1 VSKILL
7 PLLFVSAS
15 LFAAGHGAE
24 SEAGTDIVQRTVNFV
39 IFAGILWYLLAEPVK
54 NYFGGRSQ
62 EIADELQKVQDRLR
76 ESKQAKETAEAKIV
90 EAEKLAE
97 EIMAAASKEGK
108 ILNEKILKQC
118 DVDVE
123 NLQKQSVALMDLEQR
138 KMVRELV
145 DEIMDEVLAQEG
157 SALDKEAM
165 ANIIMK
171 KVA

>member
-7 PLLFVSAS
+7 PLLFVATS
-15 LFAAGHGAE
+15 LFA
-24 SEAGTDIVQRTVNFV
+24 SEHAADGGTDIVQRTVNFV
-39 IFAGILWYLLAEPVK
+39 IFAGILWYLLAEPLK

-62 EIADELQKVQDRLR
+62 GIADELQKVQDRLR
-76 ESKQAKETAEAKIV
+76 ESKQAKEAAEAKV
-90 EAEKLAE
+90 TDAKKLAE
-97 EIMAAASKEGK
+97 EIVAAASKEGK
-108 ILNEKILKQC
+108 VLNEKILKQC
-118 DVDVE
+118 DVDLE
-123 NLQKQSVALMDLEQR
+123 NMQKQGGAGMELEQR

-145 DEIMDEVLAQEG
+145 DEIMSEVLAQES

>member
-15 LFAAGHGAE
+15 LFA
-24 SEAGTDIVQRTVNFV
+24 SEHAADAGTDIVQRTVNFV

-54 NYFGGRSQ
+54 NYFGGRSKS
-62 EIADELQKVQDRLR
+62 IADELQKVQDRLR
-76 ESKQAKETAEAKIV
+76 ESKQAKEVAEAKIT
-90 EAEKLAE
+90 EATNLAE
-97 EIMAAASKEGK
+97 EIMKAASKEGK

-118 DVDVE
+118 DADIE
-123 NLQKQSVALMDLEQR
+123 NLQKQSAALMALEQR

-145 DEIMDEVLAQEG
+145 DEIMDDVLTQES

-165 ANIIMK
+165 AGILMK

>member
-1 VSKILL
+1 MSKILL
-7 PLLFVSAS
+7 PLLFVATS
-15 LFAAGHGAE
+15 LFA
-24 SEAGTDIVQRTVNFV
+24 SEQAADGGTDIVQRTVNFV

-62 EIADELQKVQDRLR
+62 GIADELQKVQDRLR
-76 ESKQAKETAEAKIV
+76 ESKQAKEAAAAKVTEAK
-90 EAEKLAE
+90 KLAE
-97 EIMAAASKEGK
+97 EIIATASKEGK
-108 ILNEKILKQC
+108 VLNEKILKQC
-118 DVDVE
+118 DVDLE
-123 NLQKQSVALMDLEQR
+123 NMQKQGGAGMELEQR

-145 DEIMDEVLAQEG
+145 DEIMSEVLAQES

>member
-15 LFAAGHGAE
+15 LFA
-24 SEAGTDIVQRTVNFV
+24 SEHAADAGTDIVQRTVNFV

-54 NYFGGRSQ
+54 NYFGGRSKS
-62 EIADELQKVQDRLR
+62 IADELQKVQERLR
-76 ESKQAKETAEAKIV
+76 ESKQAKEVAEAKIN
-90 EAEKLAE
+90 EARNLAE
-97 EIMAAASKEGK
+97 EIMKAASKEGK

-118 DVDVE
+118 DADIE
-123 NLQKQSVALMDLEQR
+123 NLQKQSVALMALEQR
-138 KMVRELV
+138 KMVRQLV
-145 DEIMDEVLAQEG
+145 DEIMADVLTRES

-165 ANIIMK
+165 AGIIMK

>member
-1 VSKILL
+1 MSKILL
-7 PLLFVSAS
+7 PLLFVSMS
-15 LFAAGHGAE
+15 LFA
-24 SEAGTDIVQRTVNFV
+24 SEHAADGGTDIVQRTVNFV

-62 EIADELQKVQDRLR
+62 GIADELQKVQDRLR
-76 ESKQAKETAEAKIV
+76 ESKQAKEAAEAKVV
-90 EAEKLAE
+90 EANKLAE
-97 EIMAAASKEGK
+97 EIIASASKEGK

-123 NLQKQSVALMDLEQR
+123 NMQKQNVAVMELEQR
-138 KMVRELV
+138 KMVRQLV
-145 DEIMDEVLAQEG
+145 DEIMNEVLTQE
-157 SALDKEAM
+157 SSSLDKEAM

>member
-15 LFAAGHGAE
+15 LFA
-24 SEAGTDIVQRTVNFV
+24 SEHAADAGTDIVQRTVNFV

-54 NYFGGRSQ
+54 NYFGGRSKG
-62 EIADELQKVQDRLR
+62 IADELQKVQDRLR
-76 ESKQAKETAEAKIV
+76 ESKQAKEAAEAKIS
-90 EAEKLAE
+90 EATGLAE
-97 EIMAAASKEGK
+97 EIMKAASKEGK

-118 DVDVE
+118 DADIE
-123 NLQKQSVALMDLEQR
+123 NLQKQSAALMALEQR

-145 DEIMDEVLAQEG
+145 DEIMDDILTQE
-157 SALDKEAM
+157 SSSLDKEAM
-165 ANIIMK
+165 AGILMK

>member
-1 VSKILL
+1 MSKILL

-15 LFAAGHGAE
+15 LFA
-24 SEAGTDIVQRTVNFV
+24 SEHAADAGTDIVQRTVNFV

-54 NYFGGRSQ
+54 NYFGGRSKS
-62 EIADELQKVQDRLR
+62 IADELQKVQDRLR
-76 ESKQAKETAEAKIV
+76 ESKQAKEAAEAKIS
-90 EAEKLAE
+90 EASSLAE
-97 EIMAAASKEGK
+97 EIMKAASKEGK

-118 DVDVE
+118 DADLE
-123 NLQKQSVALMDLEQR
+123 NLQKQSAALMALEQR

-145 DEIMDEVLAQEG
+145 DEIMDDVLTQES

-165 ANIIMK
+165 AGILMK

>member
-1 VSKILL
+1 MSKILL
-7 PLLFVSAS
+7 PLLFVSVS
-15 LFAAGHGAE
+15 LFANEHAAE
-24 SEAGTDIVQRTVNFV
+24 GGTDIVQRTVNFV

-54 NYFGGRSQ
+54 NFFGGRSQ
-62 EIADELQKVQDRLR
+62 DIADELQKVQDRLK
-76 ESKQAKETAEAKIV
+76 ESKQAKEAAEAKVV

-97 EIMAAASKEGK
+97 EIIAAASKEGK

-118 DVDVE
+118 DADLE
-123 NLQKQSVALMDLEQR
+123 TMSKQGGAGMELEQR
-138 KMVRELV
+138 KMVRNLV
-145 DEIMDEVLAQEG
+145 NEIMDDVLAQES

>member
-1 VSKILL
+1 MSKILL
-7 PLLFVSAS
+7 PLLFVATS
-15 LFAAGHGAE
+15 LFAADG
-24 SEAGTDIVQRTVNFV
+24 GTDIVQRTVNFV

-62 EIADELQKVQDRLR
+62 GIADELQKVQDRLR
-76 ESKQAKETAEAKIV
+76 ESKQAKEAAVAKVTEAK
-90 EAEKLAE
+90 KLAE
-97 EIMAAASKEGK
+97 EIVAAASKEGK

-118 DVDVE
+118 DVDLE
-123 NLQKQSVALMDLEQR
+123 NMQKQGGAGMELEQR

-145 DEIMDEVLAQEG
+145 DEIMSEVLAQES

>member
-7 PLLFVSAS
+7 PLLFASAS
-15 LFAAGHGAE
+15 LFA
-24 SEAGTDIVQRTVNFV
+24 SEHAADAGTDIVQRTVNFV

-62 EIADELQKVQDRLR
+62 AIADELQKVQDRLR
-76 ESKQAKETAEAKIV
+76 ESKQSKEAAEAKIV
-90 EAEKLAE
+90 EARKLAE
-97 EIMAAASKEGK
+97 EIMVAANKEGK
-108 ILNEKILKQC
+108 VLNDKILKQC
-118 DVDVE
+118 DVDME
-123 NLQKQSVALMDLEQR
+123 NLQKQSVALMGLEQR

-145 DEIMDEVLAQEG
+145 DEIMDDVLAQE
-157 SALDKEAM
+157 SAVLDKEAM

>member
-15 LFAAGHGAE
+15 LFA
-24 SEAGTDIVQRTVNFV
+24 SEHAADAGTDIVQRTVNFV

-54 NYFGGRSQ
+54 NYFGGRSKS
-62 EIADELQKVQDRLR
+62 IADELQKVQERLR
-76 ESKQAKETAEAKIV
+76 ESKQAKEAAEAKIS
-90 EAEKLAE
+90 EATNLAE
-97 EIMAAASKEGK
+97 EIMKAASKEGK

-118 DVDVE
+118 DADIE
-123 NLQKQSVALMDLEQR
+123 NLQKQSAALMALEQR
-138 KMVRELV
+138 KMVRQLV
-145 DEIMDEVLAQEG
+145 DEIMDDVLAQES

-165 ANIIMK
+165 AGILMK